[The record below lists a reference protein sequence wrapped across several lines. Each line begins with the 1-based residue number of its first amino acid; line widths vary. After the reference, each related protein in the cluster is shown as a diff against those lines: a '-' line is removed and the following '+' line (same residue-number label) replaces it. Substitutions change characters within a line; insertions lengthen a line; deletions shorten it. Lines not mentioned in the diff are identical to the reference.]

1 MKVSIFAFFVV
12 THRVLL
18 LILLF
23 LKLKK
28 YIIQVFFF
36 VGFLFGHVFIVF
48 VFGCV
53 SVTSQHLPVL
63 SN

>member
-1 MKVSIFAFFVV
+1 MKVSIFAFFCK

-28 YIIQVFFF
+28 KYVIQVFFF
-36 VGFLFGHVFIVF
+36 VSFLFGHVFIVF
-48 VFGCV
+48 VLDVF
-53 SVTSQHLPVL
+53 L
-63 SN
+63 